1 MAIIHY
7 FGRFS
12 DIGLDGRVTLP
23 AHVKDTAAL
32 ATWLSEENDRFAA
45 EWQRPGAQ
53 MVLNQEM
60 VRGVQP
66 LSDTDEVAF
75 MSALSGG

>member
-12 DIGLDGRVTLP
+12 DIADGGDVTLP
-23 AHVKDTAAL
+23 QHVTDTDAL
-32 ATWLSEENDRFAA
+32 TRWLAEDNERFAA
-45 EWQRPGAQ
+45 EWRRPGAP
-53 MVLNQEM
+53 VVVNQEIA
-60 VRGVQP
+60 RGTHPIGQG
-66 LSDTDEVAF
+66 DEIAF